1 LKLAGANNTAK
12 SSRKK
17 TISKIGFGGFS
28 ILIHLIL
35 ETQDQE
41 PSDLTILA
49 PQWRWRGEKF
59 STDQLNTAD
68 VYLLVDKT
76 NNKLNAV
83 IKIYRTKLNQTAQ
96 RSAQR
101 ERFVLEKLKGEY
113 RIILI
118 VCNRDMSLIRT

>member
-1 LKLAGANNTAK
+1 M
-12 SSRKK
+12 
-17 TISKIGFGGFS
+17 
-28 ILIHLIL
+28 IHLIL